1 MVNGHQVDIGIG
13 SHKSWFMLFMFR
25 SCRVQGANLEAAVS
39 LARSADFLD
48 RQRNQGANYFLF
60 SSVDF
65 SDLIISLSSLI
76 DI

>member
-13 SHKSWFMLFMFR
+13 CHKSWFMLFMFR
-25 SCRVQGANLEAAVS
+25 SCPVQEAAVS

-65 SDLIISLSSLI
+65 SSDLIISLSSLI